1 MSLIFGDGC
10 GKVFP
15 VSTAEK
21 FWLNKFV
28 QEVGDRYAPR
38 SLYGIVCGLKRHL
51 KDKNGGKAL
60 NPLDGSYK
68 RYFSRSCALVQ
79 SALHDI
85 KSL

>member
-1 MSLIFGDGC
+1 MGCRYFPKLEDLDSFSLN
-10 GKVFP
+10 
-15 VSTAEK
+15 

-60 NPLDGSYK
+60 NPLDRSYK